1 MMYNKNIILEVL
13 IMPRYKL
20 SPEERAAEKERKENL
35 RNIMKGLDVKNFD
48 DLKDVFKLM
57 IGEMVECG
65 LEGEI
70 EDELGYSKYDYRNK
84 DVENSRNGYSQKKLK
99 TSFGETGIKVPRDR
113 NGEFEPQLVPKNKTT
128 LAGDIEEKILSM
140 YAKGMTTGDIETHIQ
155 DIYGL
160 ECSDTTISR
169 ITDKILPVVK
179 EWQSRPLEEVYA
191 VVFMD
196 AIHFHVRSEGHIV
209 KKAVYIAIGINMEGI
224 KEVLGMWV
232 GENESSKF
240 WLTVM
245 NGLKN
250 RGVEDI
256 LIACVDGLT
265 GFPAAIEAAYPK
277 TEIQQCII
285 HQIRNSTKFVSY
297 KDIKELMSDLKRVYT
312 AVDETTAL
320 SELDNFDEKWSGKYP
335 KIAISWRSN
344 WANLSTYFKYP
355 QEVRTLIYTTN
366 SIEGFNRQL
375 RKVTKNK
382 GVFPTDDSLIKMLY
396 LAMMDIT
403 KKWTGKRR
411 EWGQIH
417 SQLEIYFADRL
428 SR

>member
-1 MMYNKNIILEVL
+1 
-13 IMPRYKL
+13 MPRYKL

-35 RNIMKGLDVKNFD
+35 RNIMKGLDVKNFE

-57 IGEMVECG
+57 VGEMLENG
-65 LEGEI
+65 LEGELD
-70 EDELGYSKYDYRNK
+70 DELGYTKYDYRNK
-84 DVENSRNGYSQKKLK
+84 EGENSRNGYSKKTLK
-99 TSFGETGIKVPRDR
+99 TSFGETEIKVPRDR
-113 NGEFEPQLVPKNKTT
+113 DGEFEPQLVKKNQTT
-128 LAGDIEEKILSM
+128 LTGDIEEKILSM
-140 YAKGMTTGDIETHIQ
+140 YAKGMTTSDIETHIQ

-160 ECSDTTISR
+160 ECSDSTISR
-169 ITDKILPVVK
+169 ITDKILPVVR

-196 AIHFHVRSEGHIV
+196 AIHFHVRSEGQIV
-209 KKAVYIAIGINMEGI
+209 KKAVYIAIGINMDGL

-232 GENESSKF
+232 GENESAKF
-240 WLTVM
+240 WLSVM

-250 RGVEDI
+250 RGLQDI

-265 GFPAAIEAAYPK
+265 GFPAAIEAVYPK

-285 HQIRNSTKFVSY
+285 HQIRNTTRFVSY
-297 KDIKELMSDLKRVYT
+297 KDIKALMADLKKVY
-312 AVDETTAL
+312 AAIDEQTAL
-320 SELDNFDEKWSGKYP
+320 SELENFDEKWGTKYP
-335 KIAISWRSN
+335 KIAISWRDN

-366 SIEGFNRQL
+366 AIEGFNRQL

-382 GVFPTDDSLIKMLY
+382 GVFPTDDSLLKMLY

-417 SQLEIYFADRL
+417 SQLEIFFADRL
-428 SR
+428 S